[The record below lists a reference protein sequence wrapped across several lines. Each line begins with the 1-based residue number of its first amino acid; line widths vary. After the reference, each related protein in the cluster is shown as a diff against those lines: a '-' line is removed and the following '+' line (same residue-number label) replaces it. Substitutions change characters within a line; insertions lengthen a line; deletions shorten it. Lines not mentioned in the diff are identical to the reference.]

1 MMQTIKA
8 GTRRGAIRI
17 PSSKSLAHR
26 AFICAALSESPV
38 DVRCTGISKDIGATV
53 DCLRSLGAVFSE
65 TGANVF
71 RVTPVNEHLPDPAIM
86 RCGES
91 GSTLRF
97 LLPIA
102 AALGRNACFFTEGRL
117 AERPIDE
124 LIGQLARNGAVI
136 VRKEKQLECFGRL
149 DCGVYTVP
157 GDVSSQ
163 YISGLL
169 FALPLLEGHSRL
181 EITGKSES
189 SPYIALT
196 ESVLETAGIVFEKNK
211 SGYSIRGKQKYRF
224 PERVN
229 VEGDWSNAA
238 FFLCMG
244 AFSPEGIA
252 VSGLSPDSRQGDR
265 SIVDILK
272 KYGADVMVEEDVILV
287 KKKEK
292 HPMTIDV
299 SEIPD
304 LVPVLCVLLA
314 AAEGDS
320 LITNARRL
328 RFKESDRLK
337 TTADMINA
345 LGGFVSE
352 NEDGIA
358 IKGRGGLT
366 GGTVD
371 PQNDHRIAMAA
382 AAAASICE
390 REVRVINSECTEK
403 SYPSFWKDLS
413 SLEVI

>member
-1 MMQTIKA
+1 MQTIKA

>member
-1 MMQTIKA
+1 MQTIKA

-352 NEDGIA
+352 NEDGIV

>member
-1 MMQTIKA
+1 MQTIKA

-71 RVTPVNEHLPDPAIM
+71 RVTPVNKYLPDPAIM

-292 HPMTIDV
+292 HPMIIDV

-314 AAEGDS
+314 AAKGDS

-366 GGTVD
+366 GGTVN

>member
-1 MMQTIKA
+1 MQTIKA

-211 SGYSIRGKQKYRF
+211 SGYSIRGKQKYRS

>member
-1 MMQTIKA
+1 MQTIKA

-382 AAAASICE
+382 ATAASICE